1 MTSNL
6 CPSVPDRGLSIT
18 LDAVTQ
24 ALRHRFPQRP
34 SDIRQRQTIEQLPDA
49 YAEAERLSNTFLSKL
64 TAFGSQCGAR
74 ATPRP
79 TGVKSWGRT
88 EEKGRLYGLVPLDML
103 GGKYVFDQLP
113 PLYEAAS
120 RIHEE
125 FEVLAFQDRFVKPQ
139 SSGYRD
145 LQFVVS
151 IEGHAA
157 EVKFCHASF
166 DELDKYEHRLYE
178 MRRVLERQPELSTIE
193 RIVLDTLIDA
203 STLMYQQV
211 WDSVSA
217 EGGGE

>member
-1 MTSNL
+1 L
-6 CPSVPDRGLSIT
+6 
-18 LDAVTQ
+18 A
-24 ALRHRFPQRP
+24 
-34 SDIRQRQTIEQLPDA
+34 DA
-49 YAEAERLSNTFLSKL
+49 YTEAEQLSNTFLSKL
-64 TAFGSQCGAR
+64 TAFGSLCGAR

-79 TGVKSWGRT
+79 TGIKSWART
-88 EEKGRLYGLVPLDML
+88 QEKGHLYGLVPLDML
-103 GGKYVFDQLP
+103 GGKYVFDQLT
-113 PLYEAAS
+113 PLYAAAS

-125 FEVLAFQDRFVKPQ
+125 FDVLAFQDRFIKPQ

-151 IEGHAA
+151 VEGHAA
-157 EVKFCHASF
+157 EVKFCHAAF

-178 MRRVLERQPELSTIE
+178 MRRVLERQSELSAIE